1 MAEKIG
7 VYLET
12 GKKRTF
18 AGALDWPGWNRI
30 GRDEGE
36 ALQALV
42 GSAPRY
48 AQVLSGTGLDFTP
61 PATVADLVVAERLE
75 GSATTDFGA
84 PDAMPAVDREPL
96 DEASLPRFKTL
107 LDAYWAAFTA
117 AVTSAVGRELRK
129 GPRGGGRDLDAI
141 VAHVLNAES
150 SYLKRLGWKVE
161 IDEGE
166 EIGSLIKPIRQAET
180 AALAAG
186 TRGELPEHGP
196 RGGKIWPPRY
206 FVRRAGWHILDHA
219 WEIEDRIL

>member
-7 VYLET
+7 VYLEI
-12 GKKRTF
+12 GKKRAF

-30 GRDEGE
+30 GRDEEE

-48 AQVLSGTGLDFTP
+48 DRVLSSTGLNFAR
-61 PATVADLVVAERLE
+61 PATVADLVVVERLE

-84 PDAMPAVDREPL
+84 PDAMPAADREPV
-96 DEASLPRFKTL
+96 DEASLQRFQTL

-117 AVTSAVGRELRK
+117 AVASAEGRELRK

-141 VAHVLNAES
+141 VDHVLNAES
-150 SYLKRLGWKVE
+150 SYLKRLGWKPEV
-161 IDEGE
+161 DENE
-166 EIGSLIKPIRQAET
+166 SPDSWIQRTREAEK

-186 TRGELPEHGP
+186 ARGELPERGP